1 MAELH
6 RDQPQDLQHP
16 SGGTDPLLLTMQR
29 TALPPRRT
37 PIRKVSSKRSKELR
51 EYSKK
56 RKAFL
61 LDHPF
66 CQVWLARNDITEM
79 GDWFYRDSK
88 SGQIYSDLT
97 LLALRPDHACDIHH
111 KAGRTGWR
119 LNDETQWLAVSRE
132 AHEWIHANPSE
143 ARRRGWL
150 V

>member
-1 MAELH
+1 MK
-6 RDQPQDLQHP
+6 
-16 SGGTDPLLLTMQR
+16 R
-29 TALPPRRT
+29 TALPLRRT
-37 PIRKVSSKRSKELR
+37 PLRKVSSKRSRELR

-61 LDHPF
+61 EAHPW
-66 CQVWLARNDITEM
+66 CQVTLARFGCDERMVITNGGIFKVCGDIVGTVHVP
-79 GDWFYRDSK
+79 RS
-88 SGQIYSDLT
+88 
-97 LLALRPDHACDIHH
+97 CDIHH

-119 LNDETQWLAVSRE
+119 LNDESQWLAVSRE

>member
-1 MAELH
+1 MKRTVL
-6 RDQPQDLQHP
+6 
-16 SGGTDPLLLTMQR
+16 PL
-29 TALPPRRT
+29 RRT
-37 PIRKVSSKRSKELR
+37 PLRKVSSKRSRELR

-61 LDHPF
+61 IAHPF
-66 CQVWLARNDITEM
+66 CQVWLDRNDIADL
-79 GDWFYRDSK
+79 GQWIYRDRRK
-88 SGQIYSDLT
+88 GYVYSDLSI
-97 LLALRPDHACDIHH
+97 LALKPDLACDIHH

-119 LNDETQWLAVSRE
+119 LNDESQWLAVSRE